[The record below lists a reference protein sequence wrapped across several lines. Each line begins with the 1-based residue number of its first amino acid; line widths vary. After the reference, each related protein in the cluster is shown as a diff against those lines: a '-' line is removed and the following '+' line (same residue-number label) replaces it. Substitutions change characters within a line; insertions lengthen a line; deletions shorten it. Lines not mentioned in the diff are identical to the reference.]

1 MKTELVSLYANHIE
15 ILKAEI
21 ETLKGRFERTAG
33 KSEYTRTVT
42 ALAKNIEELK
52 IDNEVLR
59 NINRTMEDTL
69 KTKAE
74 EEANTPPPTTKE
86 EAKKVCCPH
95 CSSDSLSVYLTTEY
109 NHLVDHINGKAELGW
124 DFSDAFDEL
133 FCDECGDEVDADEL
147 TDKDGNAVKHASWF
161 HYEN

>member
-1 MKTELVSLYANHIE
+1 
-15 ILKAEI
+15 
-21 ETLKGRFERTAG
+21 
-33 KSEYTRTVT
+33 
-42 ALAKNIEELK
+42 
-52 IDNEVLR
+52 
-59 NINRTMEDTL
+59 MEDTL

-74 EEANTPPPTTKE
+74 ETKRTSLTAESIVKTRVNLNSGHE

-109 NHLVDHINGKAELGW
+109 NHLVDHINGKAELGFN
-124 DFSDAFDEL
+124 FSDAFDEL